1 MWFELYFCSS
11 FFIWVDIFGTHY
23 HELKECKYSP
33 LMPSI
38 IPKSLFI
45 RLLRCWVL
53 KVWFSLVQTNIS
65 RWLYFLVF
73 KKWWKYVRIAI
84 IRIERKQAR
93 VESMKYLFYTFLGW
107 SLFLSLKSHSWL
119 TLFNWS
125 VFFFLIK
132 LFELSGLFLTHTVMS
147 WYIKISWSVFKTFGV
162 AKELPV
168 SHGNVLLHR
177 RSHNVYFRSANS

>member
-23 HELKECKYSP
+23 HELKKCKYSP

-38 IPKSLFI
+38 ISKSLFI

-53 KVWFSLVQTNIS
+53 KVWFSFVQTNIS
-65 RWLYFLVF
+65 RWLYFLFF
-73 KKWWKYVRIAI
+73 KKWWKYVRIAT

-125 VFFFLIK
+125 VFFLLNQALRMKWSFFNSYCHKLIHK
-132 LFELSGLFLTHTVMS
+132 NILIGFQNL
-147 WYIKISWSVFKTFGV
+147 W
-162 AKELPV
+162 
-168 SHGNVLLHR
+168 R
-177 RSHNVYFRSANS
+177 RQRTPSEPWECAFA